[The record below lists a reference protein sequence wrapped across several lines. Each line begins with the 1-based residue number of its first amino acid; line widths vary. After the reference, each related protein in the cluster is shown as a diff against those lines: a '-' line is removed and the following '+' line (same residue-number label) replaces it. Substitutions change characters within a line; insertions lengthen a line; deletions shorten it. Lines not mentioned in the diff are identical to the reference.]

1 MIETLVLQ
9 VDTCTAP
16 CMASTYFHFETRMRE
31 MSVLWSNWSEV
42 MCPDERTYFNE
53 NIRKTIN

>member
-1 MIETLVLQ
+1 MIETLVIQ
-9 VDTCTAP
+9 VHVYIT
-16 CMASTYFHFETRMRE
+16 MHGEYLFSFSETRMRE

-42 MCPDERTYFNE
+42 MCSDERTYFNE